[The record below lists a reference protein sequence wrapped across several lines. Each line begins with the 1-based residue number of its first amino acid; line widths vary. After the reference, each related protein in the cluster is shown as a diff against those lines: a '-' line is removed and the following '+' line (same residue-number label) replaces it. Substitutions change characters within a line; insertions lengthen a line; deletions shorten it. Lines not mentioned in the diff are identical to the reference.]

1 MSNPGEVLRFVS
13 NWTTRST
20 GCAGPRQ
27 FLWVLVLRPYSPGG
41 PLNALAYTTTHK
53 KHNPLVILNL
63 IQDLLKFRFWHS
75 SEWHRLWSL
84 WVIASG
90 HRLQLGLHRYLI
102 CFAPPAFVP
111 QRQENPRCL
120 PSPLVFQ
127 LISTHFTATLT
138 VLASL
143 TILKYISIVYKSE
156 VKPWSLRNDLIYRL
170 RTLYAQWIRI
180 MLASYVLPR
189 LLARPVK

>member
-1 MSNPGEVLRFVS
+1 MSNPGEVFRFVS

-27 FLWVLVLRPYSPGG
+27 FLWVLALRPYSPGG
-41 PLNALAYTTTHK
+41 PLNALAYATTHQK
-53 KHNPLVILNL
+53 CELLEFQILQMSNFKL
-63 IQDLLKFRFWHS
+63 ICLFGYLHIYHS
-75 SEWHRLWSL
+75 HPW

-90 HRLQLGLHRYLI
+90 HRLRPGLHRYLI
-102 CFAPPAFVP
+102 CFAPLAFVP
-111 QRQENPRCL
+111 QRQENSRCL

-138 VLASL
+138 VPAPL
-143 TILKYISIVYKSE
+143 TILNLNSIASTSE
-156 VKPWSLRNDLIYRL
+156 VKPRSLRHDLKRRL

-180 MLASYVLPR
+180 TLAPYVLPR
-189 LLARPVK
+189 LLARS

>member
-41 PLNALAYTTTHK
+41 PLNALAYTTTS
-53 KHNPLVILNL
+53 HNVRTFARALC
-63 IQDLLKFRFWHS
+63 
-75 SEWHRLWSL
+75 E
-84 WVIASG
+84 VIASG
-90 HRLQLGLHRYLI
+90 HRLRLGLHRYLI
-102 CFAPPAFVP
+102 CFAPLAFVP
-111 QRQENPRCL
+111 QRQENSRCL

-143 TILKYISIVYKSE
+143 TILKYRSFVPRSE
-156 VKPWSLRNDLIYRL
+156 VKPWYLRYDTLVRL

-189 LLARPVK
+189 LLARS